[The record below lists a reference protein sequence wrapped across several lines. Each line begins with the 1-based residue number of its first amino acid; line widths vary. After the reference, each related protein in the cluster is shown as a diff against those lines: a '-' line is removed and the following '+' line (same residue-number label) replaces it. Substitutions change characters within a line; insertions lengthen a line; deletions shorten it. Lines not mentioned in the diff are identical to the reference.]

1 MDNNQHQENRVVY
14 DFQSYHTPLTRAIYV
29 GVFLGFVT
37 AIINIAYWSI
47 YVNITALGMSSYI
60 VNVQTISFGS
70 ILPIV
75 TCSILYAIFKH
86 YFKGAGAIINTIL
99 FALASIGLIMVI
111 ANGDYGTNP
120 TTIKE
125 FKELTIP
132 LICFIGIACTI
143 AFPICYKS
151 KKVEDMML

>member
-1 MDNNQHQENRVVY
+1 MDNQNLSENRVVY
-14 DFQSYHTPLTRAIYV
+14 DFQSYHTPVTRAIYV

-37 AIINIAYWSI
+37 AILNIAYWSI

-70 ILPIV
+70 ILPVV
-75 TCSILYAIFKH
+75 TFGILWATFSH
-86 YFKGAGAIINTIL
+86 YFKKAGPLITIL
-99 FALASIGLIMVI
+99 VYGLATLWLIIVV
-111 ANGDYGTNP
+111 AKGDYGTNP
-120 TTIKE
+120 TTIAQ
-125 FKELTIP
+125 FKELVIP
-132 LICFIGIACTI
+132 ILAIIGIAGCI